1 MLLRREL
8 RSLLRMGDVGV
19 LLAGS
24 SLVVALTL
32 WAWGG
37 DRGDTAVIRAAGR
50 VIETAALTRAQTFSV
65 TGPLGTTQ
73 VEIQPGRARIARD
86 PSPRQL
92 CVKQGW
98 LTQSGQ
104 AALCLPNQVSLEIRG
119 HHATYD
125 TLGY

>member
-1 MLLRREL
+1 MNLLRI
-8 RSLLRMGDVGV
+8 GDIGV
-19 LLAGS
+19 LLAGTGC
-24 SLVVALTL
+24 VAALTL
-32 WAWGG
+32 WSWGG
-37 DRGDTAVIRAAGR
+37 AQGDTAVIRAAGQ
-50 VIETAALTRAQTFSV
+50 VVETTALIRAQTFSIN
-65 TGPLGTTQ
+65 GPLGITQ

-98 LTQSGQ
+98 LTRSGQ

-119 HHATYD
+119 RNTAHD

>member
-1 MLLRREL
+1 MLLRA
-8 RSLLRMGDVGV
+8 GDVGV
-19 LLAGS
+19 LLAGG

-37 DRGDTAVIRAAGR
+37 DRGDTAVIRAAGQ
-50 VIETAALTRAQTFSV
+50 VVQTAALTHTQTFSIN
-65 TGPLGTTQ
+65 GPLGTTQ
-73 VEIQPGRARIARD
+73 IEIEPGRARVVAD

-98 LTQSGQ
+98 LTLSGQ

-119 HHATYD
+119 RAPAYD

>member
-1 MLLRREL
+1 MLLRA
-8 RSLLRMGDVGV
+8 GDVGV
-19 LLAGS
+19 LLAGAG
-24 SLVVALTL
+24 LVVALTL
-32 WAWGG
+32 YAWSGGGG
-37 DRGDTAVIRAAGR
+37 DSAVIRAAGQ
-50 VIETAALTRAQTFSV
+50 VVKTASLSQAQTVSV
-65 TGPLGTTQ
+65 DGPLGTTQ
-73 VEIQPGRARIARD
+73 IEIEPGRARVARD

-119 HHATYD
+119 RTTAYD

>member
-1 MLLRREL
+1 MLLRG
-8 RSLLRMGDVGV
+8 GDVGV
-19 LLAGS
+19 LLASGFF
-24 SLVVALTL
+24 VVALTV

-37 DRGDTAVIRAAGR
+37 DRGDTAVIRAAGQ
-50 VIETAALTRAQTFSV
+50 VVETVSLARTRTFAV
-65 TGPLGTTQ
+65 NGPLGTTQ
-73 VEIQPGRARIARD
+73 IEIEPGRARIARD

-119 HHATYD
+119 RTTAYD

>member
-1 MLLRREL
+1 MVRA
-8 RSLLRMGDVGV
+8 GDASV
-19 LLAGS
+19 LLAGTG
-24 SLVVALTL
+24 LVIALAL
-32 WAWGG
+32 YAWGG
-37 DRGDTAVIRAAGR
+37 DRGETVIIRAAGK
-50 VIETAALTRAQTFSV
+50 VVEATSLAQTRVVSV
-65 TGPLGTTQ
+65 NGPLGSSRI
-73 VEIQPGRARIARD
+73 EIEPGRARVARD

-119 HHATYD
+119 RTVAYD

>member
-1 MLLRREL
+1 
-8 RSLLRMGDVGV
+8 
-19 LLAGS
+19 
-24 SLVVALTL
+24 VVALTL
-32 WAWGG
+32 WSWGG
-37 DRGDTAVIRAAGR
+37 DQGDTAVIRAAGR
-50 VIETAALTRAQTFSV
+50 VVETAALSRTQTYSV
-65 TGPLGTTQ
+65 SGPLGVTQ
-73 VEIQPGRARIARD
+73 IEIEPGRARIARD

-119 HHATYD
+119 HIAAYD

>member
-1 MLLRREL
+1 APRTVLMLLRA
-8 RSLLRMGDVGV
+8 GDVGV
-19 LLAGS
+19 LMAGGI
-24 SLVVALTL
+24 LVIALTL

-37 DRGDTAVIRAAGR
+37 DRGDTVVIRAAGQ
-50 VIETAALTRAQTFSV
+50 VVQTAALTHAQTFSV
-65 TGPLGTTQ
+65 NGPLGTTQ
-73 VEIQPGRARIARD
+73 IEIEPGRARVVAD

-98 LTQSGQ
+98 LTLSGQ

-119 HHATYD
+119 RAPAYD

>member
-1 MLLRREL
+1 MLRA
-8 RSLLRMGDVGV
+8 GDVGV
-19 LLAGS
+19 LLAGGG
-24 SLVVALTL
+24 LVVGLAVF
-32 WAWGG
+32 AWGG
-37 DRGDTAVIRAAGR
+37 HRGDTAVIRAAGQI
-50 VIETAALTRAQTFSV
+50 VKTAALTHAQSFSV
-65 TGPLGTTQ
+65 DGPLGTT
-73 VEIQPGRARIARD
+73 EIEIEPGRARVAAD

-119 HHATYD
+119 RTAAYD

>member
-1 MLLRREL
+1 MLRI
-8 RSLLRMGDVGV
+8 GDLGV
-19 LLAGS
+19 LLTGAAF
-24 SLVVALTL
+24 VVTLTVF
-32 WAWGG
+32 AWDGG
-37 DRGDTAVIRAAGR
+37 RGDTAVIRAAGQI
-50 VIETAALTRAQTFSV
+50 VQTTALTHAQSFTID
-65 TGPLGTTQ
+65 GPLGTTRI
-73 VEIQPGRARIARD
+73 EIEPGRARIARD

-119 HHATYD
+119 RTSAYD

>member
-1 MLLRREL
+1 MLLRA
-8 RSLLRMGDVGV
+8 GDVGV
-19 LLAGS
+19 LLAGAG
-24 SLVVALTL
+24 LVVALML
-32 WAWGG
+32 HAWSGG
-37 DRGDTAVIRAAGR
+37 RGDSAVIRAAGQ
-50 VIETAALTRAQTFSV
+50 VVKTAPLNQPQTFSV
-65 TGPLGTTQ
+65 DGPLGTTQ
-73 VEIQPGRARIARD
+73 IEIEPGRARVARD

-119 HHATYD
+119 RTTAYD

>member
-1 MLLRREL
+1 MMMLRA
-8 RSLLRMGDVGV
+8 GDVGV

-24 SLVVALTL
+24 GLIVALTL

-37 DRGDTAVIRAAGR
+37 DRGDRAVIRAAGQ
-50 VIETAALTRAQTFSV
+50 VVQTAALTHAQTFSV
-65 TGPLGTTQ
+65 DGPLGTTLI
-73 VEIQPGRARIARD
+73 EIGPGRARVAAD

-119 HHATYD
+119 RTSAYD

>member
-1 MLLRREL
+1 MAGLRA
-8 RSLLRMGDVGV
+8 GDLGV
-19 LLAGS
+19 LLTSG
-24 SLVVALTL
+24 SLVIALTL

-37 DRGDTAVIRAAGR
+37 KHGDTVVIRAAGQI
-50 VIETAALTRAQTFSV
+50 VETASLAQAKTFAV
-65 TGPLGTTQ
+65 GGPLGTTHI
-73 VEIQPGRARIARD
+73 EIQPGRARIARD

-119 HHATYD
+119 RTTAYD

>member
-1 MLLRREL
+1 MLLRA
-8 RSLLRMGDVGV
+8 GDVGV
-19 LLAGS
+19 LFAGAG
-24 SLVVALTL
+24 LVVALTL
-32 WAWGG
+32 YAWSGGRG
-37 DRGDTAVIRAAGR
+37 DRVVIRAAGQ
-50 VIETAALTRAQTFSV
+50 VVKTASLSQPQAFSV
-65 TGPLGTTQ
+65 DGPLGTTQ
-73 VEIQPGRARIARD
+73 IEIEPGRARVARD

-119 HHATYD
+119 RTTAYD

>member
-1 MLLRREL
+1 MLLHA
-8 RSLLRMGDVGV
+8 GDVGV
-19 LLAGS
+19 LLAGGG
-24 SLVVALTL
+24 LVVALTA

-37 DRGDTAVIRAAGR
+37 ERGDTVVIRAAGQ
-50 VIETAALTRAQTFSV
+50 VVETASLTRSRRFSV
-65 TGPLGTTQ
+65 DGPLGTTQ
-73 VEIQPGRARIARD
+73 IEIEPGRARIARD

-98 LTQSGQ
+98 LSQSGQ

-119 HHATYD
+119 RTNAYD

>member
-1 MLLRREL
+1 MLRA
-8 RSLLRMGDVGV
+8 GDIGV
-19 LLAGS
+19 LLAGAGC
-24 SLVVALTL
+24 VVGLTMF
-32 WAWGG
+32 AWGG
-37 DRGDTAVIRAAGR
+37 GRGDTAIIRAAGQ
-50 VIETAALTRAQTFSV
+50 VVETASLTRARSV
-65 TGPLGTTQ
+65 SVSGPLGTTQ
-73 VEIQPGRARIARD
+73 IEIEPGRARIARD

-119 HHATYD
+119 RTTAYD

>member
-1 MLLRREL
+1 MLIRA
-8 RSLLRMGDVGV
+8 GDAGI
-19 LLAGS
+19 LLAGAGF
-24 SLVVALTL
+24 VIALTVF
-32 WAWGG
+32 AWGG

-50 VIETAALTRAQTFSV
+50 VVETVSLTHARTFSV
-65 TGPLGTTQ
+65 GGPLGATQ
-73 VEIQPGRARIARD
+73 IEIEPGRARVARD

-92 CVKQGW
+92 CVRQGW

-119 HHATYD
+119 RRSAYD

>member
-1 MLLRREL
+1 MLLRA
-8 RSLLRMGDVGV
+8 GDAGV
-19 LLAGS
+19 LLAGAC
-24 SLVVALTL
+24 LVVALTFY
-32 WAWGG
+32 AWGG
-37 DRGDTAVIRAAGR
+37 DRGETAVIRAAGQ
-50 VIETAALTRAQTFSV
+50 VVHTASLIQAQRFSV
-65 TGPLGTTQ
+65 QGPLGTTQ
-73 VEIQPGRARIARD
+73 VEIEPGRARIARD

-119 HHATYD
+119 GTSAYD

>member
-1 MLLRREL
+1 MLRA
-8 RSLLRMGDVGV
+8 GDVGV
-19 LLAGS
+19 LLAGTG
-24 SLVVALTL
+24 LVVALAG
-32 WAWGG
+32 WAWDGG
-37 DRGDTAVIRAAGR
+37 RGDSAVIRAAGR
-50 VIETAALTRAQTFSV
+50 IVKSLPLTHAQTFSV
-65 TGPLGTTQ
+65 DGPLGTTHIAI
-73 VEIQPGRARIARD
+73 EPGRARVTAD

-119 HHATYD
+119 RSTAYD

>member
-1 MLLRREL
+1 
-8 RSLLRMGDVGV
+8 MGDVGV

-37 DRGDTAVIRAAGR
+37 DRGDTAVIRAAGQ
-50 VIETAALTRAQTFSV
+50 VVETTSLTHAQTFTV
-65 TGPLGTTQ
+65 NGPLGTTQ

-119 HHATYD
+119 HGNPYD